1 MTERAAEKSE
11 MIAALIWWAAALA
24 AALLVFFV
32 FRMFDGT
39 DPAAG
44 LVFGGVAFVVVGM
57 LMVFRGPGP
66 KPADEGAAV
75 AHGYGHD
82 HGHGHGHDHAHAAAP
97 IVEPVQEVV
106 AEPVAAAPV
115 TLAEPMPAAGAAVSE
130 RVRDAARAAGEAAR
144 MALGDPA
151 PATAPEAVPAV
162 RPAAVE
168 TPAGVADDLKRISGI
183 GPKFEDL
190 LHGLGIWRFQQIAD
204 WGPGEV
210 AWIEGNLE
218 GFRGRVTRDDW
229 IGQAAILAAGGE
241 TEHSQRV
248 DRGEA

>member
-1 MTERAAEKSE
+1 MAERAGERGE
-11 MIAALIWWAAALA
+11 MIAALSWWAAALA
-24 AALLVFFV
+24 AALVVFFV
-32 FRMFDGT
+32 FHLFDGT

-44 LVFGGVAFVVVGM
+44 LVFGGVAFVVVG
-57 LMVFRGPGP
+57 LVLTLRGPGP
-66 KPADEGAAV
+66 KADDVVGHV
-75 AHGYGHD
+75 AHGD
-82 HGHGHGHDHAHAAAP
+82 HGHHYHSPAPVAAP
-97 IVEPVQEVV
+97 VVAAPAAPVGLMS
-106 AEPVAAAPV
+106 AEPVAVAPAQVAPV
-115 TLAEPMPAAGAAVSE
+115 EGASE

-144 MALGDPA
+144 LALGD
-151 PATAPEAVPAV
+151 AVAAV
-162 RPAAVE
+162 KPAAQA
-168 TPAGVADDLKRISGI
+168 TPVGGGDDLKRISGI

-190 LHGLGIWRFQQIAD
+190 LHGLGVWTFSQIAG

-229 IGQAAILAAGGE
+229 ISQAKILAAGGE